1 MTTGK
6 IYDIQRFTVNDGPG
20 IRTEVFLK
28 GCPLTC
34 LWCHSPESQAY
45 ESQLGLYMMR
55 CIGIEN
61 CGKCLE
67 ACTHKAISEGEVV
80 YSEVY
85 KKDITK
91 IKVDFDKCHSCFDC
105 VEACRSK
112 ALVVIGEDKTVE
124 ETMVIIRKDSAYYKK
139 SGGGV
144 TISGGEALSQPK
156 FTLELLKA
164 CKDEGLH
171 TCLDTTGFAKWDTLE
186 KMIPYVDLVLL
197 DLKHMDSESS
207 KELVGVPNEIILE
220 NAVKMAQSG
229 VDIQIRVPII
239 PGHNDSMENLEKTG
253 LFCQQLGDAVSMV
266 QILPYH
272 KLGTIKYERLAKPYL
287 LEDLEPPSEER
298 MEEIKAF
305 LEGFGL
311 KVKIH

>member
-139 SGGGV
+139 SSGGV